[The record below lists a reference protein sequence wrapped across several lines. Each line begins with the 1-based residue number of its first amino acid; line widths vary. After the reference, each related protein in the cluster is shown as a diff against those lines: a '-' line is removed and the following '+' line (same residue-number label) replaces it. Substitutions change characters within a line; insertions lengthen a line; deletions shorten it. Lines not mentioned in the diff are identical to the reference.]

1 MSTDPFRAAR
11 FILQLRQQGIRD
23 DAVLSAMETVDR
35 RDFIDK
41 SLHKLAAEDAVLPL
55 PCGQVL
61 PKPLTVAQLLTALE
75 MTPGGKENYLL
86 IGAGSG
92 YTAALMS
99 KLAGKVWAVDR
110 FKTLVDA
117 ARSNLDALGI
127 RNVSL
132 RQADGFVGW
141 REHAPYDRILVTG
154 AVTKIPEDLFAQL
167 AAGGKVVA
175 PVIGVDGRQTLRIV
189 TKDGARSHSPLAEPL
204 LPLVEGLAEAL

>member
-1 MSTDPFRAAR
+1 MSADPFRAAR

-35 RDFIDK
+35 RDFVDK

-55 PCGQVL
+55 GCGQVL
-61 PKPLTVAQLLTALE
+61 PKPLTIAQLLTALE
-75 MTPGGKENYLL
+75 VTPGGKENVLL
-86 IGAGSG
+86 VGVGSG
-92 YTAALMS
+92 YTAALLA

-110 FKTLVDA
+110 YRTLVEA

-132 RQADGFVGW
+132 RQADGLAGW
-141 REHAPYDRILVTG
+141 REHAPYDRILATG
-154 AVTKIPEDLFAQL
+154 AVTKIPDDVVTQL
-167 AAGGKVVA
+167 TAGGKVVA
-175 PVIGVDGRQTLRIV
+175 PVAGADGRQTLRAV
-189 TKDGARSHSPLAEPL
+189 TKEGARTHSPLAEPF